1 MINSFDTIDYAFLF
15 FIILSGC
22 LILIGLIFA
31 FFATLDDPKNENKSQ
46 TLGGYLVNIGI
57 LALPVIVLIFM
68 ITFSSDRDI
77 SEQFTSKSNAI
88 RVEIVRT
95 SPYKTVYRNND
106 GIDVSVKKTTA
117 DNIYLPAVFH
127 RVHVPTT
134 LVDKDLKDFNEFTFS
149 KNEAKRTSERLT
161 ETVVAKDSQL
171 TKADPNASTHIE
183 KVEFATRT
191 YRFSLF
197 DSHIEH
203 TEPIARVTVSYQLD
217 NVKVQEHTDGNAI
230 DKLIGKD

>member
-1 MINSFDTIDYAFLF
+1 MINSFDAIDYTCLF

-22 LILIGLIFA
+22 LILIGIIFA

-46 TLGGYLVNIGI
+46 TLGGQLFYTGI
-57 LALPVIVLIFM
+57 LAIPVILIVF
-68 ITFSSDRDI
+68 IATFSSDRDL
-77 SEQFTSKSNAI
+77 SEDFTSEPTSI

-95 SPYKTVYRNND
+95 SPYKKVYRNND
-106 GIDVSVKKTTA
+106 GIDVSINKTTA
-117 DNIYLPAVFH
+117 DNIYLPAIFH

-149 KNEAKRTSERLT
+149 KNEAKRTSKRLT

-171 TKADPNASTHIE
+171 TKADPKASTHIE

-197 DSHIEH
+197 DSHIEY
-203 TEPIARVTVSYQLD
+203 TEPIARVTVSYQA
-217 NVKVQEHTDGNAI
+217 DGDAI
-230 DKLIGKD
+230 DKLIGTD